1 MRKNLGKKLQFMPLP
16 VAIIGTYD
24 KNGKANAMNAAWC
37 GIIDY
42 GQIYVSLS
50 EHKTTENL
58 RETNAFTLAFATKK
72 TEIISDYFG
81 VVSGNKEDKIS
92 KAGVHITKSNVVN
105 APIIEE
111 YPLVLECEVASF
123 DDGTLIGNVLNVSI
137 DEEYLDTNGNIDID
151 KMELISFDMISNT
164 YREIGKVIGNAFKD
178 GFNI

>member
-1 MRKNLGKKLQFMPLP
+1 MRKDLGKKLQFMPLP

-37 GIIDY
+37 GIMDY
-42 GQIYVSLS
+42 GQVYVSLS

-58 RETNAFTLAFATKK
+58 RVSKAFTLAFATKK
-72 TEIISDYFG
+72 TEKISDYFG
-81 VVSGNKEDKIS
+81 VVSGNKEDKIE
-92 KAGVHITKSNVVN
+92 KAGVHITKSNFVN

-123 DDGTLIGNVLNVSI
+123 EDGTLIGTVLNVSI
-137 DEEYLDTNGNIDID
+137 DDEYLDNNGNIDVD
-151 KMELISFDMISNT
+151 KMELISFDMTSNT

-178 GFNI
+178 GFSI